1 MSFFLFF
8 FFDLV
13 SSWKQLAWVFCLF
26 VLCSF
31 FFFFFSCS
39 FLEFPCSCSW
49 WGSDGSGSGSLTR
62 QKVSIVP
69 FGFGGNSLT
78 GGRGIGCQWNGK
90 KSDPACSN
98 KCSSVSNLF
107 TKLSPDPLKNSVCVL
122 GLFCKCSS
130 DLKHVLQ
137 IRAMLIT
144 GFGNSHVVHT
154 FHF

>member
-8 FFDLV
+8 LTLFPAESSLHGFFV
-13 SSWKQLAWVFCLF
+13 CLF
-26 VLCSF
+26 CVL

-90 KSDPACSN
+90 KSDPAGSN